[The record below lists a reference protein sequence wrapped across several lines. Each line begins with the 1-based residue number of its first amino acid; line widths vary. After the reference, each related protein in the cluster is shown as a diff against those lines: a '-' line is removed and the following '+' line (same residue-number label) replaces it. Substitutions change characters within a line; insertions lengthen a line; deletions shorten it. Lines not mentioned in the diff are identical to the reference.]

1 MFLHILLCIPINK
14 ETEMLRS
21 INKNILTGLIT
32 ILPVALTLYLLY
44 WFVVATESFLGDTIR
59 AVMSDELYRPGM
71 GVAAG
76 LLVAFIVGMLMHTLI
91 ARRLFSRGEQIFY
104 RLPLIKS
111 VYLSIRDLLD
121 YFSSEKKKDFE
132 QVVAITF
139 GDTGMQV
146 VGLVTQTDM
155 KQMPAEFSQQDSLL
169 VYVPM
174 SYGIGG
180 FAVLVPRSATRPL
193 NMSMEDAMRF
203 TLTAGVTA
211 SPRSESDVE

>member
-1 MFLHILLCIPINK
+1 
-14 ETEMLRS
+14 MLRS

-32 ILPVALTLYLLY
+32 TLPVILTLYILY
-44 WFVVATESFLGDTIR
+44 WFIVATESFLGGAIR
-59 AVMSDELYRPGM
+59 AVLPEELYRPGM
-71 GVAAG
+71 GVIAG
-76 LLVAFIVGMLMHTLI
+76 LVVAFLIGLLMQSNI
-91 ARRLFSRGEQIFY
+91 AQKLFSRVERIVY

-139 GDTGMQV
+139 GETGMQV

-155 KQMPAEFSQQDSLL
+155 NHMPAGFNQQDSLL
-169 VYVPM
+169 VYIPM

-193 NMSMEDAMRF
+193 DMSMEDAMRF
-203 TLTAGVTA
+203 TLTAGVT
-211 SPRSESDVE
+211 SDPKSENNEK

>member
-1 MFLHILLCIPINK
+1 
-14 ETEMLRS
+14 MLRS

-32 ILPVALTLYLLY
+32 TLPVILTLYMIY
-44 WFVVATESFLGDTIR
+44 WFIVATESFLGGAIR
-59 AVMSDELYRPGM
+59 TVMPEELYRPGM
-71 GVAAG
+71 GVVAG
-76 LLVAFIVGMLMHTLI
+76 LVVAFLIGLLMQTII
-91 ARRLFSRGEQIFY
+91 AQQLFSRVERIVY

-121 YFSSEKKKDFE
+121 YFSSKKKKDFE

-139 GDTGMQV
+139 GETGMQV

-155 KQMPAEFSQQDSLL
+155 THMPAEFNQQDSLL
-169 VYVPM
+169 VYIPM

-193 NMSMEDAMRF
+193 DMSMEDAMRF
-203 TLTAGVTA
+203 TLTAGVTGD
-211 SPRSESDVE
+211 PKSENDKK

>member
-1 MFLHILLCIPINK
+1 MF
-14 ETEMLRS
+14 RY

-32 ILPVALTLYLLY
+32 MLPLLLTLYLIY
-44 WFVVATESFLGDTIR
+44 WFVVTTESFLGDVIR
-59 AVMSDELYRPGM
+59 TAMPEELYRPGM
-71 GVAAG
+71 GVVAG
-76 LLVAFIVGMLMHTLI
+76 LVVAFIVGMLMHTLVVQ
-91 ARRLFSRGEQIFY
+91 RWFYRGERIVY

-121 YFSSEKKKDFE
+121 YFSSEKKEGFE

-139 GDTGMQV
+139 GETGMQV
-146 VGLVTQTDM
+146 VGLVTQTDLNH
-155 KQMPAEFSQQDSLL
+155 MPAEFSQQDSLL
-169 VYVPM
+169 VYIPM

-203 TLTAGVTA
+203 TLTAGVTGA
-211 SPRSESDVE
+211 LRSESDDESGRPR

>member
-1 MFLHILLCIPINK
+1 MF
-14 ETEMLRS
+14 RY

-32 ILPVALTLYLLY
+32 VLPLLLTLYLLY
-44 WFVVATESFLGDTIR
+44 WFAVTAESFLGDVIR
-59 AVMSDELYRPGM
+59 TAMPEEMYRPGM
-71 GVAAG
+71 GVVAG
-76 LLVAFIVGMLMHTLI
+76 LVAAFIVGMLMHTLVV
-91 ARRLFSRGEQIFY
+91 RRWFYRGERIVY

-111 VYLSIRDLLD
+111 IYLSIRDMLD
-121 YFSSEKKKDFE
+121 YFSSENKNEFE

-155 KQMPAEFSQQDSLL
+155 KHMPEEFGQQDSIL
-169 VYVPM
+169 VYIPM

-180 FAVLVPRSATRPL
+180 FAVLVPRSATQPL

-203 TLTAGVTA
+203 TLTAGVTGIL
-211 SPRSESDVE
+211 SSHDQDKSGRPEETSKP

>member
-1 MFLHILLCIPINK
+1 
-14 ETEMLRS
+14 MLRS

-32 ILPVALTLYLLY
+32 TLPVILTLYILY
-44 WFVVATESFLGDTIR
+44 WFIVATESFLGGAIR
-59 AVMSDELYRPGM
+59 AVLPEELYRPGM
-71 GVAAG
+71 GVIAG
-76 LLVAFIVGMLMHTLI
+76 LVVAFLIGLLMQSSI
-91 ARRLFSRGEQIFY
+91 AQKLFSRVERIVY

-139 GDTGMQV
+139 GETGMQV

-155 KQMPAEFSQQDSLL
+155 NHMPAGFNQQDSLL
-169 VYVPM
+169 VYIPM

-193 NMSMEDAMRF
+193 DMSMEDAMRF
-203 TLTAGVTA
+203 TLTAGVT
-211 SPRSESDVE
+211 SDPKSENNEK

>member
-1 MFLHILLCIPINK
+1 
-14 ETEMLRS
+14 MLRS

-32 ILPVALTLYLLY
+32 TLPVILTLYMLY
-44 WFVVATESFLGDTIR
+44 WFIVATESFLGGAIR
-59 AVMSDELYRPGM
+59 AVMPEELYRPGM
-71 GVAAG
+71 GVVAG
-76 LLVAFIVGMLMHTLI
+76 LVVAFLIGLLMQTII
-91 ARRLFSRGEQIFY
+91 AQQLFSRVERIVY

-139 GDTGMQV
+139 GETGMQV

-155 KQMPAEFSQQDSLL
+155 THMPVEFNQQDSLL
-169 VYVPM
+169 VYIPM

-193 NMSMEDAMRF
+193 DMSMEDAMRF
-203 TLTAGVTA
+203 TLTAGVTGD
-211 SPRSESDVE
+211 PKSENDEK